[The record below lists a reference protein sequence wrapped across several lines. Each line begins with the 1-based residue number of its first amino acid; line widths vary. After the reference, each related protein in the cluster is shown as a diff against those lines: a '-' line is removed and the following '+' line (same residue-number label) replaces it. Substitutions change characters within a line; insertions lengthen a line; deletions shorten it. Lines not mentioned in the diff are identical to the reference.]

1 MIGKIRD
8 CGRIVMRRRRTGSV
22 WIRIV
27 YPYTMKSIPLTEV
40 SSKQLVD
47 VSKD

>member
-1 MIGKIRD
+1 MIGKMRSF
-8 CGRIVMRRRRTGSV
+8 GRIGVRRRRTGSI

-27 YPYTMKSIPLTEV
+27 YPYTMKSIPLTKV
-40 SSKQLVD
+40 SSKHLVD